1 MTGDSLA
8 RAADE
13 LYAIP
18 PAGFTAA
25 RNERARQAREAGDR
39 ELAAAIAGLRR
50 PTASAWL
57 VNLLSREAP
66 DQVSRLLDLGEELR
80 EAQQALA
87 GDRLRELSGRRRQL
101 VAAAT
106 EAAGRLAADA
116 GQPASDQVQ
125 REVEATLDAALSDPG

>member
-39 ELAAAIAGLRR
+39 DLAAAIAGLRR

-66 DQVSRLLDLGEELR
+66 DQVSRLLELGEELR

-101 VAAAT
+101 VAA
-106 EAAGRLAADA
+106 
-116 GQPASDQVQ
+116 
-125 REVEATLDAALSDPG
+125 